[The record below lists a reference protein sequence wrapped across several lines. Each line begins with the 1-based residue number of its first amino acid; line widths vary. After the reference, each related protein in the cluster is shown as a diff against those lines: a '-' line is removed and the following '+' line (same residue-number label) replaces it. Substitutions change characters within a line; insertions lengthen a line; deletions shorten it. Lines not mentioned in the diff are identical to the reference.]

1 MNPFQ
6 MALYKDIDPIP
17 LVEKYE
23 MDEIVVRTSIQNEE
37 PPQKIQRKRMN
48 PKQRE
53 FIWTQSGER
62 CYICKTPLER
72 LSRYLS
78 VPKVI
83 FLPAAEFR
91 RFKKFN
97 NFWWTS
103 HSNIWPFLFQ

>member
-37 PPQKIQRKRMN
+37 PLQKIQRKRMN
-48 PKQRE
+48 PKQLE

-72 LSRYLS
+72 LSRQSLWKNELLRDHNDYFKS
-78 VPKVI
+78 RNFN
-83 FLPAAEFR
+83 FLA
-91 RFKKFN
+91 
-97 NFWWTS
+97 
-103 HSNIWPFLFQ
+103 

>member
-6 MALYKDIDPIP
+6 MALYKNIDPIP

-48 PKQRE
+48 PNQRE

-62 CYICKTPLER
+62 CYICKTPLKR
-72 LSRYLS
+72 LSR
-78 VPKVI
+78 
-83 FLPAAEFR
+83 
-91 RFKKFN
+91 
-97 NFWWTS
+97 
-103 HSNIWPFLFQ
+103 

>member
-1 MNPFQ
+1 MFQMNPFQ

-83 FLPAAEFR
+83 FLQAAEF
-91 RFKKFN
+91 
-97 NFWWTS
+97 S
-103 HSNIWPFLFQ
+103 G